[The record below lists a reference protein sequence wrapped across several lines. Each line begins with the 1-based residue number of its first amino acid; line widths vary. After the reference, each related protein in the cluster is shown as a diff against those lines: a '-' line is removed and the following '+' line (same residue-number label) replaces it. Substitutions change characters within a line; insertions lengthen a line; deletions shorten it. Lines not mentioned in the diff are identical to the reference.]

1 MRQDRGRLVATL
13 AATFNDFTLAED
25 ALQDALFIALEKWGN
40 GRVPENPAAWLYQVA
55 KRRALDVVRRSKNL
69 NSKIP
74 DIQIVMDEREQSE
87 EYEVGDHRLRLMYT
101 CCHPAL
107 DPEVQIALTLYTVGG
122 LRIPEI
128 AKAFLVKTPTM
139 AARITRAKHK
149 IQKACIPFALP
160 DEAERTERLVVI
172 LQVIYL
178 IYNEGYAATE
188 GQNQLRLDLCE
199 EALFLARMV
208 LELSPNEP
216 EVIGL
221 IALIQFSH
229 ARRAAR
235 SGAQKQYLP
244 MAEQDRALWD
254 HEMIRD
260 AHNLLTK
267 AMQQARIGPYQ
278 VQAAIHGLHCD
289 TKAGEAPDWPQISGL
304 YSVLLRLEDSP
315 VVRLN
320 YAVAV
325 SFAQSP
331 EIALGIIAPVAAEL
345 EFYQPYYVA
354 LADISRRAGQMNK
367 AITAYD
373 RAIEFSGVTGEK
385 EFLLEQRQRCY
396 VS

>member
-25 ALQDALFIALEKWGN
+25 ALRDALSIALEKWGN
-40 GRVPENPAAWLYQVA
+40 GRVPENPTAWLYQVA

-122 LRIPEI
+122 LRISEI

-149 IQKACIPFALP
+149 IQKAGIPFALP

-216 EVIGL
+216 EAMGL

-229 ARRAAR
+229 ARRV
-235 SGAQKQYLP
+235 
-244 MAEQDRALWD
+244 
-254 HEMIRD
+254 
-260 AHNLLTK
+260 
-267 AMQQARIGPYQ
+267 QARKNNICLWQ
-278 VQAAIHGLHCD
+278 N
-289 TKAGEAPDWPQISGL
+289 
-304 YSVLLRLEDSP
+304 R
-315 VVRLN
+315 
-320 YAVAV
+320 
-325 SFAQSP
+325 
-331 EIALGIIAPVAAEL
+331 IARFGI
-345 EFYQPYYVA
+345 
-354 LADISRRAGQMNK
+354 MK
-367 AITAYD
+367 
-373 RAIEFSGVTGEK
+373 
-385 EFLLEQRQRCY
+385 
-396 VS
+396 